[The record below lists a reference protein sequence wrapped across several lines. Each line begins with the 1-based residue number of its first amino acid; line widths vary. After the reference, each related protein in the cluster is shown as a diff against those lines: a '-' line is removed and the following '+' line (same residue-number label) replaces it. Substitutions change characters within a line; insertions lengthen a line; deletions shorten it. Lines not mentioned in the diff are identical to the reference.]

1 MSWQPMHVMPDNPR
15 AVVEASTVLSST
27 KANFLSGDT
36 QELTTTSSTPAGMA
50 PHALNA
56 SFRKMRN
63 CSPSNVWGKFPTY
76 NLRSLR
82 VAGFEGSCDAGVC
95 STQRK
100 PSQNLPVFS
109 AGSLPA
115 RAASASRAFL
125 AFSSAICLRTAGGG
139 DQLSD
144 RDLLSSSLGGAGS
157 SGSSRGGGGRSSRR
171 DRDRGLGG
179 SGSRSRGTILS
190 SRAVQAGSSLPRRR
204 WRSPRD
210 RGGPPVVAPPVV
222 APGSVRS

>member
-1 MSWQPMHVMPDNPR
+1 MHVMPESPK

-27 KANFLSGDT
+27 NANFLSGDT
-36 QELTTTSSTPAGMA
+36 QLLTTTSSTPAGMA
-50 PHALNA
+50 PHALKA
-56 SFRKMRN
+56 SFRKILN
-63 CSPSNVWGKFPTY
+63 CSPSKVWGRLPTY
-76 NLRSLR
+76 KRRSFL

-115 RAASASRAFL
+115 RAASASRAFR

-157 SGSSRGGGGRSSRR
+157 GSRGSGSRGGGRSSRR
-171 DRDRGLGG
+171 DRDRGLSVLG

-190 SRAVQAGSSLPRRR
+190 SRAVQAGSSRSRRRR
-204 WRSPRD
+204 WRSPLD
-210 RGGPPVVAPPVV
+210 RERYR
-222 APGSVRS
+222 RSSPLRS